1 MSNNPNRGNNY
12 NQFEQMARDFLLT
25 KSTQK
30 IHSSSNTSNALQNE
44 SVNYDVQKQSN
55 PKKKLLGSVL
65 AKILSLVYS
74 NEIPCNIVFENPRCF
89 LFGSFQQIK
98 EVIEVLIEKVCPIE
112 NTSQPIHVH
121 LGHSSHTTHLQFN
134 HSYFFPYLFDI
145 DFIAITSSTD
155 QIINTI
161 QQWIIPYSFFI
172 SVEQTTEPNKQIRSI
187 ISHFDSHGNHTHIV
201 KLDVESQLKKYQSKE
216 LNQYIEVN
224 PNTTFLNST
233 NTIVDIQS
241 KHKDKYIELFKLF
254 SSLGL
259 EDLAR
264 KKIGAI
270 NVTNAIEMLI
280 YSLYSTQISKALS
293 QFHSTISTLETRLE
307 TIQNALTKTT
317 QTNNKTNILYII
329 DMFVKEIDHILKGE
343 TTASP
348 LLYGETLEE
357 ERKSTENWSE
367 EITTFPVENSELKLF
382 GGAQYERL
390 LLEITNAILLT
401 DLSLPSKDEVVVALG
416 IRYDGDSVV
425 RALRG
430 ILQKKSKDA
439 LLPLI
444 RISLKRMNHVVYK
457 MGNIATDN
465 LQFDGLI
472 KDWLIEQLQY
482 LIDST
487 QKQLE
492 EMIYADVNALT
503 SCGDLRSIFHAQTT
517 SNEQI
522 LSTKD
527 RVIEMIQKHQEDE
540 DSLIEIIQDIKPWEG
555 NDKTYDNICN
565 VCKKLFDVIRWE
577 FNVLL
582 RNKLNSYF
590 LTPIVDTL
598 KNKLTTAF
606 ELLNDDDCSIL
617 ITSENEEQTKKQQ
630 KFKEDMEILLKHQ
643 QSLNEA
649 KDLLQHINETKNNVH
664 KTPSLVQ
671 LNNPI
676 KSPIHYV

>member
-30 IHSSSNTSNALQNE
+30 IHSSSYTSNALQNE

-55 PKKKLLGSVL
+55 PKKKLL
-65 AKILSLVYS
+65 
-74 NEIPCNIVFENPRCF
+74 
-89 LFGSFQQIK
+89 

-241 KHKDKYIELFKLF
+241 KHKDKYIELFELF

-367 EITTFPVENSELKLF
+367 EITTFPVENK
-382 GGAQYERL
+382 
-390 LLEITNAILLT
+390 ITNAILLT

-503 SCGDLRSIFHAQTT
+503 SCGDLKSIFHAQTT